1 MDSEVGWVLEMC
13 RTCWKNLKTRRPD
26 PSDPP
31 SGAPAQPP
39 KAEST
44 LSKPKPVAPKP
55 PDVLD
60 ATFGDSDDDDDS
72 NGGDNEEEDGGGHN
86 EDPEE
91 ESHAEASCSP
101 TCFSHVTHALS
112 TSSLPPMRRQYPPMS
127 IKIVAAHRKCD
138 ACHAPTPL
146 RRQQNALSRP
156 HSCEIER
163 NGKYFVGNV
172 LTLSEGELHKKRCLE
187 NDAATNASTW
197 YCTRQARRL
206 KGMELFNRC
215 SNRVDRHN
223 HHRQSILALEE
234 VWHVVKLAWYHR
246 PWAALIGIIETDS
259 FFSFTHF

>member
-1 MDSEVGWVLEMC
+1 MPYMLE
-13 RTCWKNLKTRRPD
+13 KPED
-26 PSDPP
+26 ASSGPSRPP
-31 SGAPAQPP
+31 SAPSALRPEPESAQPP
-39 KAEST
+39 PKGGTSKAN
-44 LSKPKPVAPKP
+44 
-55 PDVLD
+55 DVVD
-60 ATFGDSDDDDDS
+60 ATRGDSEDGDDS

-259 FFSFTHF
+259 FFSCTQF

>member
-1 MDSEVGWVLEMC
+1 MDSEVGWVLEIC

-26 PSDPP
+26 PSEPP
-31 SGAPAQPP
+31 SATPAEPR

-138 ACHAPTPL
+138 ACHACVASSAPAKRPFTPPQL
-146 RRQQNALSRP
+146 RNRTQWQVFRRQRAHAIGGRAAQKALP
-156 HSCEIER
+156 
-163 NGKYFVGNV
+163 
-172 LTLSEGELHKKRCLE
+172 
-187 NDAATNASTW
+187 
-197 YCTRQARRL
+197 
-206 KGMELFNRC
+206 
-215 SNRVDRHN
+215 
-223 HHRQSILALEE
+223 
-234 VWHVVKLAWYHR
+234 
-246 PWAALIGIIETDS
+246 
-259 FFSFTHF
+259 